1 MLGMLFNNAIDT
13 YIKWKEVYAPTA
25 AKRYRTRLNKLLN
38 SIGNDLSL
46 EGLTN
51 DDITR
56 FHKKMEADGYS
67 RATTAFSLTVVKN
80 FLVFWKNRGNTV
92 PDPKEIRG
100 ITFTSRIKP
109 IVTPEDFDR
118 MSKILDDYRFN
129 DLRMK
134 LAIHLLWDT
143 GMRISE
149 LVGLNISDIKDPNE
163 SGIRTA
169 QILSRK
175 SAKYNLVAWSKE
187 TDRLLCLYLGVRL
200 SNDVHSDALFVNTR
214 REEICTRLVVKS
226 LQRWVKIVAIR
237 AAVTKTITPHS
248 FRHGKAHNMLNN
260 GANIRDV
267 QAVLRHVNP
276 ITTFHYL
283 SLNEKQFLE
292 VAQKHLKVVA

>member
-1 MLGMLFNNAIDT
+1 MLGMLFTNAIDK

-38 SIGNDLSL
+38 SIGKDYQL
-46 EGLTN
+46 EVLTN
-51 DDITR
+51 DDIIR

-67 RATTAFSLTVVKN
+67 RATQSFSVTVVKN

-100 ITFTSRIKP
+100 ITYTSRIKP
-109 IVTPEDFDR
+109 IVTPEDFDS
-118 MSKILDDYRFN
+118 MSIGLDEYQFT
-129 DLRMK
+129 DLKMK
-134 LAIHLLWDT
+134 LAIHMLWDT
-143 GMRISE
+143 GMRVSE
-149 LVGLNISDIKDPNE
+149 LVGLNISDIKDPNGT
-163 SGIRTA
+163 GIRTA

-187 TDRLLCLYLGVRL
+187 TDRLLCFYLGVRL
-200 SNDVHSDALFVNTR
+200 SKDIHSDALFVNTQHGVC
-214 REEICTRLVVKS
+214 ERLDVKS
-226 LQRWVKIVAIR
+226 VQRWIKIAAIR
-237 AAVTKTITPHS
+237 AGLTKSITPHS

-292 VAQKHLKVVA
+292 VAQKHLKVVV

>member
-1 MLGMLFNNAIDT
+1 MLGMLFTNAIDT
-13 YIKWKEVYAPTA
+13 FIKWKEVYAPTA
-25 AKRYRTRLNKLLN
+25 AKRYRPRLYKLLYSLGDN
-38 SIGNDLSL
+38 LSL
-46 EGLTN
+46 EVLTN
-51 DDITR
+51 DDVVR

-67 RATTAFSLTVVKN
+67 RATMAFSLTVVKN
-80 FLVFWKNRGNTV
+80 FLVFWRNRGQTV

-100 ITFTSRIKP
+100 ITFASRIKP
-109 IVTPEDFDR
+109 IVTPEDFER
-118 MSKILDDYRFN
+118 MSKVLDEYRFN

-134 LAIHLLWDT
+134 LAIHMLWDT

-163 SGIRTA
+163 AGIRTA

-200 SNDVHSDALFVNTR
+200 SNDIHSDALFIDTR
-214 REEICTRLVVKS
+214 PDRCQKLDVRS

-237 AAVTKTITPHS
+237 AGVTKSITPHS
-248 FRHGKAHNMLNN
+248 FRHGKAHYMLNN

-283 SLNEKQFLE
+283 SLNEKQFLD
-292 VAQKHLKVVA
+292 VAEKHLKVAA